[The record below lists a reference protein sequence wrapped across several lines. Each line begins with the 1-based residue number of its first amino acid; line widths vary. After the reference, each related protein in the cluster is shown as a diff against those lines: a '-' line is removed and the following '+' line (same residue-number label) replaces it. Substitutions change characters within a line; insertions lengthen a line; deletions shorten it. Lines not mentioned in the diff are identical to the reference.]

1 MAQFVMA
8 TDFIYKL
15 YRDKRTVFTLQEI
28 GMLTDEPDFTRL
40 RQRIHYFVRQG
51 RLRNL
56 RRGIYSKEEY
66 SPEELACK
74 IYAPSYIS
82 LEYVLQKSGVIFQYS
97 NQITVVSYLS
107 RNIEVDGIS
116 LQYRKVKNDILYDTT
131 GINRIDNGINI
142 ASPER
147 AFLDCLYL
155 NKRIT
160 PGSVHN
166 LNEDIFRKMIPL
178 YKSEALKKSADIF
191 F

>member
-1 MAQFVMA
+1 MIEFVMA
-8 TDFIYKL
+8 TDFIYRL

-28 GMLTDEPDFTRL
+28 GMLTDEPDFTR
-40 RQRIHYFVRQG
+40 RQRIHYFVKKG
-51 RLRNL
+51 RLKNL

-97 NQITVVSYLS
+97 SQITAVSYLS
-107 RNIEVDGIS
+107 RIIEVDGIS
-116 LQYRKVKNDILYDTT
+116 LQYRKIKNNILYDVT
-131 GINRIDNGINI
+131 GINRNDSGINI

-166 LNEDIFRKMIPL
+166 LNKDIIRKMILL
-178 YKSEALKKSADIF
+178 YKSETLKKSAEIF